1 MDRAGA
7 TGDLTIRGMRRGD
20 AAHAARWAEVEG
32 WATEVAEEF
41 ELFLEHEAAG
51 CFLAESGGRPAGVCV
66 ATSYGDAGFIGELL
80 VDPAC
85 RGGGAGPALFDR
97 AVAYLEGRG
106 CRTVS
111 LDAVPR
117 AVPFYETRGFRPV
130 CLSLR
135 LRGALSGWIE
145 PGIRPVTAADLPA
158 IRGIDRR
165 AFGGDRSFF
174 LERRASLYPD
184 LAWLK
189 TSAGRVTGYVFG
201 RRRQGFAWAGPWWSD
216 PDDPDPASLL
226 AAFASGAG
234 GAEVRLGV
242 LEANDLAVT
251 IVFALGFTAGPKPS
265 LRMVRGEGGTLG
277 ADPSLLAVGT
287 AAKG

>member
-1 MDRAGA
+1 MPGA
-7 TGDLTIRGMRRGD
+7 IEIRPMRRED

-41 ELFLEHEAAG
+41 ELFLEYEAAG
-51 CFLAESGGRPAGVCV
+51 CFLAESRGRPAGVCV
-66 ATSYGDAGFIGELL
+66 ATSYGDKGFIGELL
-80 VDPAC
+80 VDPAF

-97 AVAYLEGRG
+97 AAAYLDGRG

-111 LDAVPR
+111 LDSVPR

-130 CLSLR
+130 CRSLR
-135 LRGALSGWIE
+135 LRGAPAGAVGG
-145 PGIRPVTAADLPA
+145 GIRPVTAADLPA
-158 IRGIDRR
+158 IREIDRR

-174 LERRASLYPD
+174 LERRAGLYPT

-189 TSAGRVTGYVFG
+189 SSAGRISGYIFG
-201 RRRQGFAWAGPWWSD
+201 RRRQGFAWAGPWWAD
-216 PDDPDPASLL
+216 PDDARPGALL

-234 GAEVRLGV
+234 EAEVRLGV
-242 LEANDLAVT
+242 LEANVRAVAL
-251 IVFALGFTAGPKPS
+251 VSRLGFAASPKAS

-277 ADPSLLAVGT
+277 ADPALLAVGT

>member
-1 MDRAGA
+1 MPASIEIRA
-7 TGDLTIRGMRRGD
+7 MRRED

-66 ATSYGDAGFIGELL
+66 ATSYDDMGFIGELL
-80 VDPAC
+80 VDPGC

-97 AVAYLEGRG
+97 AVAYLDGRG

-117 AVPFYETRGFRPV
+117 AVPFYESRGFHPV
-130 CLSLR
+130 CRSLR
-135 LRGALSGWIE
+135 LRGSI
-145 PGIRPVTAADLPA
+145 PGAAGEGVRPITAADLPT

-174 LERRASLYPD
+174 LERRAALYPE

-189 TSAGRVTGYVFG
+189 ISGGRVAGYVFG
-201 RRRQGFAWAGPWWSD
+201 RRRLGFAWAGPWWAD
-216 PDDPDPASLL
+216 PGDARPATLL
-226 AAFASGAG
+226 SAFAFGAG
-234 GAEVRLGV
+234 EAEVRLGA
-242 LEANDLAVT
+242 LEANARAVAL
-251 IVFALGFTAGPKPS
+251 VSGLGFAAGPKPS
-265 LRMVRGEGGTLG
+265 LRMVRGEGVTLG